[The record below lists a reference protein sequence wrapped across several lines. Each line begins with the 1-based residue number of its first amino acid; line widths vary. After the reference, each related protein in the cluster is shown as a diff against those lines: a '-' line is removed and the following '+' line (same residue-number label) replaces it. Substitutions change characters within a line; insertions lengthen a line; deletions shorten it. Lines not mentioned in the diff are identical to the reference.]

1 MACGGPPADTTI
13 DIVHDVCAPISLVA
27 NAPSDAQRAGI
38 DGALA
43 LWRAHG
49 IETVRVLDGPDA
61 LAPGG
66 VIELRFEVAGGPFHG
81 LYDDETSTV
90 YVNSSLEDPTPMAIV
105 IAHELGHSFGL
116 PHVSAAERR
125 SLMNPGNLV
134 TPPNEGDQAE
144 VEALWGRCGE
154 SPP

>member
-1 MACGGPPADTTI
+1 
-13 DIVHDVCAPISLVA
+13 VHDVCAPISLAV

-61 LAPGG
+61 IATDALAPDG
-66 VIELRFEVAGGPFHG
+66 VIELRFETAGGPFHG
-81 LYDDETSTV
+81 LYDDETSIV
-90 YVNSSLEDPTPMAIV
+90 YVNSSIEDPTPMAIV

-116 PHVSAAERR
+116 LHVASAERS

-154 SPP
+154 SLP